1 MKLRRL
7 PIALAHG
14 LDMSLPAR
22 RPIGAPNAEGS
33 PDVARA
39 LKQRPTRRTFQT
51 AREALDELAQLR
63 HDWDSYGASPP
74 TAAAISAA
82 QGLLASVAEQYAE
95 TTDEWV
101 LPWATAPL
109 ADGGVQFEWR
119 GPGGAI
125 EVEITPQGRFGYLV
139 ERDER
144 TVKRSDPGDN
154 TLVGEVVRELRG
166 VFYQ

>member
-1 MKLRRL
+1 M
-7 PIALAHG
+7 
-14 LDMSLPAR
+14 LDQGAT
-22 RPIGAPNAEGS
+22 RPS
-33 PDVARA
+33 FR
-39 LKQRPTRRTFQT
+39 T

-63 HDWDSYGASPP
+63 QDWDSYGASPP

-82 QGLLASVAEQYAE
+82 HGLLSSVAEQYAE
-95 TTDEWV
+95 TSDEWV

-125 EVEITPQGRFGYLV
+125 EVEVTPQGRFNYLV

-144 TVKRSDPGDN
+144 TVKRSDQEDN
-154 TLVGEVVRELRG
+154 ALVGEVVRELRG
-166 VFYQ
+166 VFSQ